1 MKNVYDYLIAR
12 YGHKDYQPNLY
23 MMIDE
28 LYNKVKVLED
38 KYSGALQDIN
48 RLEEENIETTNL
60 LYELTENI
68 RATDARIDIVA
79 EYCRV
84 TEDV

>member
-1 MKNVYDYLIAR
+1 VKNVYDYLIAR

-28 LYNKVKVLED
+28 LCERVKTLED
-38 KYSGALQDIN
+38 KYSGALQDIK
-48 RLEEENIETTNL
+48 RLEEENIETTNV
-60 LYELTENI
+60 LYELMENV
-68 RATDARIDIVA
+68 RALDNRIDIVA

>member
-1 MKNVYDYLIAR
+1 VKNVYDYLIAR

-28 LYNKVKVLED
+28 LYERVKTLED
-38 KYSGALQDIN
+38 KYSGALQDIK
-48 RLEEENIETTNL
+48 RLEEENIETTNV
-60 LYELTENI
+60 LYELMENM
-68 RATDARIDIVA
+68 RAIDARIDIVA

>member
-1 MKNVYDYLIAR
+1 VKNVYDYLISR

-28 LYNKVKVLED
+28 LCERVKTLED
-38 KYSGALQDIN
+38 KYSGALQDIK
-48 RLEEENIETTNL
+48 RLEEENIETTNV
-60 LYELTENI
+60 LYEIINSTEAI
-68 RATDARIDIVA
+68 DARIDIVA

>member
-1 MKNVYDYLIAR
+1 MKNLYDHLVAR

-28 LYNKVKVLED
+28 LYERVKTLED

-68 RATDARIDIVA
+68 RAIDARIDIVA